1 MNLSSSIRSKCSIR
15 FSFYRY
21 ALACRRF
28 TIHSIGTSALPNI
41 RVRHFRYA
49 ILLIACFALFAPPVV
64 RAQEA
69 ANASTRTPVAT
80 DETVVM
86 ERVRQLEAE
95 LEKQNSKLDQLQ
107 RTISQQQLAIQAL
120 LEKRNP
126 EKPVQATISAA
137 PSSDSVSNTTA
148 AATESSVAPQTP
160 ALEQRLARVEGQ
172 VLKIGPFK
180 LSGDFR
186 LRFDGTFRRASQSP
200 NPPLDHV
207 QNARARYRLRLNFD
221 ADLYPNL
228 SFHGQ
233 LATGPLNNQLS
244 TNQDFT
250 SLTVR
255 HPFTI
260 SEAWIEYRP
269 TKSLTLQGGRVQD
282 VFADNS
288 RFLFDDDL
296 RFNGFNQ
303 KYVANFKSNGA
314 YVSSLELR
322 AGQYILTNPNV
333 AVVTPGSPLARAG
346 EVIGTTGRSA
356 TMFHQGILVNQT
368 FNEKWSDQFGGD
380 VQLYQ
385 HPNQIQLA
393 SATDGLVLLVQP
405 GIGIALSG
413 PLPGTGN
420 ATTTPGGAVYTASGF
435 KIARLTYRLN
445 YSGWN
450 IGDHTYPLMFNVQVA
465 RNVATGLSERDSI
478 LAALQLGRI
487 TKKGD
492 TSFLYVFT
500 IKGANSLIS
509 QVTDDDLG
517 TGTGVN
523 IRTNHFRFEYGIAK
537 KVTFQSLFFIQNS
550 IRSSG
555 QFPNFFVPLGSFTPR
570 TYRIQQQIAFT
581 F

>member
-1 MNLSSSIRSKCSIR
+1 MQLSRNSRERGIRAHLLLGL
-15 FSFYRY
+15 
-21 ALACRRF
+21 ALCF
-28 TIHSIGTSALPNI
+28 VCLKTIN
-41 RVRHFRYA
+41 
-49 ILLIACFALFAPPVV
+49 
-64 RAQEA
+64 AQELVKT
-69 ANASTRTPVAT
+69 STKRNNPDEIAVA
-80 DETVVM
+80 
-86 ERVRQLEAE
+86 ERVRLLESE
-95 LEKQNSKLDQLQ
+95 LEKQNAKLDELQ
-107 RTISQQQLAIQAL
+107 TTINKQQAAIQAL
-120 LEKRNP
+120 LEKLSLDGPPSTN
-126 EKPVQATISAA
+126 ATVPSAA
-137 PSSDSVSNTTA
+137 PVEADTSVPSSEA
-148 AATESSVAPQTP
+148 EAIEPQP
-160 ALEQRLARVEGQ
+160 SPIEQRLAKIEGQ

-186 LRFDGTFRRASQSP
+186 LRFDGTFRRASKSP
-200 NPPLDHV
+200 DPPLDHV

-255 HPFTI
+255 HPFSI

-288 RFLFDDDL
+288 RFLFDDDI

-303 KYVANFKSNGA
+303 KYVATFKKNST

-322 AGQYILTNPNV
+322 AGQYILTTPNV
-333 AVVTPGSPLARAG
+333 AVIAPNSPLARAG
-346 EVIGTTGRSA
+346 EVVGTAGRSA
-356 TMFHQGILVNQT
+356 TMFHQGLLLNQT
-368 FNEKWSDQFGGD
+368 FNDKWSDQFGGD
-380 VQLYQ
+380 IQIYR

-393 SATDGLVLLVQP
+393 STNDGLVLLVQP

-420 ATTTPGGAVYTASGF
+420 ATTTPGGAIYTASGF

-445 YSGWN
+445 YAGWKV
-450 IGDHTYPLMFNVQVA
+450 GDHAYPLMFNLQVA
-465 RNVATGLSERDSI
+465 RNVATGVAERDSM
-478 LAALQLGRI
+478 LTAMQLGRI

-492 TSFLYVFT
+492 ASFLYVFT

-523 IRTNHFRFEYGIAK
+523 VRTSHFRFEYGIAK
-537 KVTFQSLFFIQNS
+537 KVTLQSLFFIQDS

-555 QFPNFFVPLGSFTPR
+555 QHPNFFVPLGAFTPR
-570 TYRIQQQIAFT
+570 TYRVQQQVAFT

>member
-1 MNLSSSIRSKCSIR
+1 MNLSS
-15 FSFYRY
+15 
-21 ALACRRF
+21 
-28 TIHSIGTSALPNI
+28 NI
-41 RVRHFRYA
+41 RLRSAHA
-49 ILLIACFALFAPPVV
+49 LLLIACIALFAPVV
-64 RAQEA
+64 RGQET
-69 ANASTRTPVAT
+69 ANAPARTTTAS
-80 DETVVM
+80 EESFVV

-107 RTISQQQLAIQAL
+107 RTINQQQLALQAL
-120 LEKRNP
+120 LERLNP
-126 EKPVQATISAA
+126 EKSTRETVVSTPASVNV
-137 PSSDSVSNTTA
+137 SDSNSTLA
-148 AATESSVAPQTP
+148 ADSSSEPQP
-160 ALEQRLARVEGQ
+160 SAIEQRLAKVEGQ
-172 VLKIGPFK
+172 VMRIGPFK

-186 LRFDGTFRRASQSP
+186 LRFDGTFRGSSKAP
-200 NPPLDHV
+200 DPPLDHV

-255 HPFTI
+255 HPFSI
-260 SEAWIEYRP
+260 SEAWMEYRP
-269 TKSLTLQGGRVQD
+269 TKSVTLQGGRVQD

-288 RFLFDDDL
+288 RFLFDDDI
-296 RFNGFNQ
+296 RFNGFNE
-303 KYVANFKSNGA
+303 KYVANLKSNGA
-314 YVSSLELR
+314 YVSSVELR
-322 AGQYILTNPNV
+322 AGQYILTTPNV
-333 AVVTPGSPLARAG
+333 AVITPGSPLARAG
-346 EVIGTTGRSA
+346 EVVGTTGRSA

-368 FNEKWSDQFGGD
+368 FNKKWADQFGGD
-380 VQLYQ
+380 VQIYQ

-393 SATDGLVLLVQP
+393 SANDGLVLLVQP

-420 ATTTPGGAVYTASGF
+420 ATTTPGGSIYTAPGF

-445 YSGWN
+445 YSGWKV
-450 IGDHTYPLMFNVQVA
+450 GDHTYPLMFNVQAA
-465 RNVATGLSERDSI
+465 RNVATGLNERDSI
-478 LAALQLGRI
+478 LTALQLGRI
-487 TKKGD
+487 PKKGD
-492 TSFLYVFT
+492 ASFLYVFT

-523 IRTNHFRFEYGIAK
+523 IRTNHFRFEYGIAR
-537 KVTFQSLFFIQNS
+537 KVTLQSLFFIQNS

-555 QFPNFFVPLGSFTPR
+555 KYPNFFVPLSAFTPR